1 MPPEQSLPLPI
12 LTDRF
17 NRHVDYVRL
26 SVTDRCDFRCL
37 YCMGEDVQFLPRAE
51 ILTLEELLTLGRA
64 FVALGVR
71 RIRITGGEPLVRRDL
86 LWLLER
92 LSALP
97 GLDELTLT
105 TNGSQLASMAGGL
118 A

>member
-1 MPPEQSLPLPI
+1 MPPEQSLPSPI

-71 RIRITGGEPLVRRDL
+71 RIRITGGNRWCGATCCGCWSGCPPCR
-86 LWLLER
+86 
-92 LSALP
+92 
-97 GLDELTLT
+97 
-105 TNGSQLASMAGGL
+105 GSMNSR
-118 A
+118 